1 MFIRVS
7 QRRFM
12 IPLSLIHLISRCI
25 RPTFIQT
32 DMPAI
37 NPVETAL
44 ELLEKAAA
52 RRYGGEPVSQLEHA
66 LQCAHQAEQA
76 QVPDDLM
83 VAALL
88 HDLGHLLHDLGEGA
102 TQRGLDDKHEVRAL
116 HLLRRA
122 FGGAVLEPI
131 RLHVD
136 AKRYLCEVDTAYYDT
151 LTPASKASLAL
162 QGGPF
167 SADQAQRF
175 ILQPQARE
183 AARLRVWDDH
193 AKTPR
198 VATPPLEH
206 YAEVMRRCAS
216 QYWRYGKP
224 GANRG

>member
-1 MFIRVS
+1 
-7 QRRFM
+7 
-12 IPLSLIHLISRCI
+12 
-25 RPTFIQT
+25 
-32 DMPAI
+32 MPAANSI
-37 NPVETAL
+37 HSANTVDTAL

-52 RRYGGEPVSQLEHA
+52 HSYGGEPVSQLAHA
-66 LQCAHQAEQA
+66 LQCAHQAEQEQA
-76 QVPDDLM
+76 ADELVA
-83 VAALL
+83 AALL
-88 HDLGHLLHDLGEGA
+88 HDLGHMLHDLGEDA
-102 TQRGLDDKHEVRAL
+102 TQQDIDDKHEVRAL

-136 AKRYLCEVDTAYYDT
+136 AKRYLCQVDTAYYDT

-167 SADQAQRF
+167 SAEQARRF
-175 ILQPQARE
+175 IAQPQAPE

-193 AKTPR
+193 AKTPG
-198 VATPPLEH
+198 VATPLLEH

-216 QYWRYGKP
+216 QYWRHGKP

>member
-76 QVPDDLM
+76 QVPDDLV

>member
-76 QVPDDLM
+76 QVPDDLV

-151 LTPASKASLAL
+151 LTPASKASLEV

>member
-1 MFIRVS
+1 
-7 QRRFM
+7 
-12 IPLSLIHLISRCI
+12 
-25 RPTFIQT
+25 
-32 DMPAI
+32 MPAI

-76 QVPDDLM
+76 QVPDDLV